1 MNYNYIFYA
10 YIDADRFFF
19 FRYRYISSFWI
30 SICDEYRENR
40 RFKLTNQICIPSFQ
54 QYIRSFDQFE
64 KYKVK
69 YSLNEQWK
77 IFSFITISAIFHLEL
92 YNDEIFA
99 SLSNQITF
107 KRRTISFQSAD
118 TLTRLNVFGTK
129 SITESFIREYL
140 KRKVITSVEDL
151 EIRVSRRGSFVD
163 SESLTKI
170 LIQKRHLLIIQEF
183 RLFKALGQES

>member
-69 YSLNEQWK
+69 YSLNEQ
-77 IFSFITISAIFHLEL
+77 
-92 YNDEIFA
+92 
-99 SLSNQITF
+99 
-107 KRRTISFQSAD
+107 
-118 TLTRLNVFGTK
+118 
-129 SITESFIREYL
+129 
-140 KRKVITSVEDL
+140 
-151 EIRVSRRGSFVD
+151 
-163 SESLTKI
+163 
-170 LIQKRHLLIIQEF
+170 
-183 RLFKALGQES
+183 

>member
-1 MNYNYIFYA
+1 MNHNYIFYA

-19 FRYRYISSFWI
+19 L
-30 SICDEYRENR
+30 DTDTD
-40 RFKLTNQICIPSFQ
+40 RFGLTYVTNIVKIDVKLTNQICILSFQ
-54 QYIRSFDQFE
+54 RYIRSFDQFE

-77 IFSFITISAIFHLEL
+77 IFSFITISAIFHLEP

-99 SLSNQITF
+99 SLPNQITF

-129 SITESFIREYL
+129 SVTESFIREYL
-140 KRKVITSVEDL
+140 KRKVITPVEDL